1 VFFLLP
7 GASAP
12 GPGSFALRARG
23 AEIKNLTTEAR
34 RRGELP
40 NARTKNVNIYEIYVD
55 IILTFL
61 YKYFMA
67 DETAMKMYESARERL
82 KELLRQETEIKD
94 QISHWGPIVEQ
105 LARLTGEPVDSD
117 IASRINE
124 LKQDEASAQ
133 GAGQEM
139 GLTEAIRWVFRQP
152 LLLPLT
158 PTQVRDRMAEMGY
171 DLGKYKHVM
180 PPIHNTLKRM
190 KEAGEIKEVDGI
202 GGIGRAYVSAK

>member
-1 VFFLLP
+1 
-7 GASAP
+7 
-12 GPGSFALRARG
+12 
-23 AEIKNLTTEAR
+23 
-34 RRGELP
+34 
-40 NARTKNVNIYEIYVD
+40 
-55 IILTFL
+55 
-61 YKYFMA
+61 MA
-67 DETAMKMYESARERL
+67 DETARKMYESARERL
-82 KELLRQETEIKD
+82 KELLRQEIEVKE

-105 LARLTGEPVDSD
+105 LARLTGETVEPE

-124 LKQDEASAQ
+124 LKQSEAGGAGTA

-171 DLGKYKHVM
+171 DLSKYKHEM

-190 KEAGEIKEVDGI
+190 KEAGEIREVEGL
-202 GGIGRAYVSAK
+202 GGIGRAFESNRRDRGNQNLLPQRTQRNTEREIRAKEF